1 MANAAMDAASH
12 AAWTLWRV
20 LGQQGHVLREIVE
33 VSTGDFR
40 DLRLWRRQF
49 ANLAVG
55 LVEEY
60 RRPVLVPMTLVN
72 PG

>member
-1 MANAAMDAASH
+1 MANAAMDAVSH
-12 AAWTLWRV
+12 AGWTLWRA
-20 LGQQGHVLREIVE
+20 LRRQGYVLREIVE
-33 VSTGDFR
+33 VSTGDFQ

-60 RRPVLVPMTLVN
+60 RRPVLVPMTLAN